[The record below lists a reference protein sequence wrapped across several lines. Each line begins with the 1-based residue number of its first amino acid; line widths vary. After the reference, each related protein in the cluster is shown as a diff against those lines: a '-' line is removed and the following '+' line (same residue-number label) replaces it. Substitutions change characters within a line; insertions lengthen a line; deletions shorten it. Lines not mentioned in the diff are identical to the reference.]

1 MLFDGWRSCRGPAHI
16 LLGSNLRQGLFRKS
30 PSVSARSPVC
40 DGSVCEGRSVSSRQD
55 SLQEDLGGAAS
66 LHPGRAADG
75 FWLNVQTHQGSKYGR
90 HSFALVVVCVLT
102 PTAGLMMKAF

>member
-1 MLFDGWRSCRGPAHI
+1 MKSTGGPARV
-16 LLGSNLRQGLFRKS
+16 LYGWSKPQTG
-30 PSVSARSPVC
+30 VSARSPVC

-75 FWLNVQTHQGSKYGR
+75 FWLNAHTRPGSNSGR

>member
-1 MLFDGWRSCRGPAHI
+1 MKSRGGGSCTHSVR
-16 LLGSNLRQGLFRKS
+16 LVQRQGLFRKP

-75 FWLNVQTHQGSKYGR
+75 FWLNAQTHQGSKHGR
-90 HSFALVVVCVLT
+90 HSFALVVVCVCVLT